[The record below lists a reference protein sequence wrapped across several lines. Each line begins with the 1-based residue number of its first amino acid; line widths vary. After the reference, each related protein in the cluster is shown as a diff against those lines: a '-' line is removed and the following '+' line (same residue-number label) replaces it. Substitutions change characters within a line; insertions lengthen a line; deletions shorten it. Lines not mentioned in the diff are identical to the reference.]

1 VENRRKKKIVSLE
14 KDDGS
19 QLLLTEEQW
28 KAKYMVSSREKSGG
42 RDNSGRGGRGRGH
55 GSGHGDGG
63 SNSNERRDDSVGL
76 MGLLR
81 SDVSAAASQAILPV
95 TAGPRPCKLGPR
107 GGVGLATRGAGG
119 GML

>member
-1 VENRRKKKIVSLE
+1 VENRRKKKIVSRE

-28 KAKYMVSSREKSGG
+28 KVKYMASSGEKSGG
-42 RDNSGRGGRGRGH
+42 HDNSGRGGRGH

-63 SNSNERRDDSVGL
+63 SNSHERRDDSVGL

-81 SDVSAAASQAILPV
+81 SDVSAAASQPILPV
-95 TAGPRPCKLGPR
+95 TARPRPWKLGPR
-107 GGVGLATRGAGG
+107 GGVGLATH
-119 GML
+119 